1 MVFRVHPRLVL
12 LVSACILERESE
24 MIRIPYSAGPA
35 TRAWLSGLMLGALLT
50 ASNLLANTAL
60 AVTERSQGY
69 FDDAIERLQGGDV
82 NAAIIQLRNAIQEDP
97 ENAEARA
104 TLGRLYLERG
114 DLVGAEKEL
123 SRAYET
129 IKTDELQLQ
138 LGQTLLGLGRGT
150 EVLEVVAPTAEDE
163 ELAWQKQLVRIEA
176 MIMQREIDS
185 AETALNQAIAR
196 QPLDPIVNL
205 LYARLEILR
214 NRFDAAR
221 ERLDIA
227 LDVSPDSYL
236 AWLLKAQVTLG
247 QGALNDAKASAQ
259 EALELVPE
267 GPMPKLVLA
276 EIDLRRGRLD
286 EALTA
291 VDALLEENGDN
302 ISARFLRVNILAA
315 QEKFDEA
322 DRAMRQIA
330 DRLRDVP
337 RALLISGI
345 IKTRTNQLAQ
355 AQDLIGQYIIQVPG
369 DRAARRLLANI
380 QMTDGQNRAAV
391 DTLTPLTDPQS
402 QDLVSLQMM
411 ATARLRSGDYQG
423 ARESFRRITKLA
435 SQNEAQQA
443 QSFLALLGDDNTL
456 PDEPTQTL
464 LLVLDDMRNARLDD
478 AGERAQMLVEESPE
492 DANAQNILGAIELAR
507 GSDEQARQHFEKAL
521 EIEPGLQGAIDNLNR
536 LDVRAGKIAAV
547 ETRLREQLAGTPD
560 NEAVTLQLAGL
571 LSRDGRL
578 DEAVEFLEAK
588 RAARAGAVQV
598 RLALAEY
605 YVRQGRSDELVA
617 IARELM
623 QIGTVGGNPQGFEAA
638 ANLHAQA
645 GDLSSA
651 VVAFEKLAA
660 ALPDSIPAKI
670 ALARAQYLAQ
680 DIVGARASLDEVRAI
695 DPANAVA
702 NNSIVDLYLLAEDG
716 EAAISFAESLEE
728 IDPSQAGALKAKAL
742 LSLERTDDAIAAL
755 EAVHEAAPSSI
766 TARNLFL
773 TKRRAGMASE
783 AADELRAWVTA
794 NPADA
799 SNLEI
804 LSQALIVNE
813 DYAAAAAP
821 LEQALQLTPNN
832 PQILNNL
839 AWLRYELGRPGAV
852 DLARRAHQLAPQSP
866 EITDTLGWILVKEGE
881 VDEGLPLLREA
892 HAGLEDN
899 PDIRYH
905 LAYALSASGDKATAL
920 EILTPLSEV
929 ETPFMEK
936 KAADQLLQNL
946 R

>member
-1 MVFRVHPRLVL
+1 MRK
-12 LVSACILERESE
+12 
-24 MIRIPYSAGPA
+24 IPYSAGPV
-35 TRAWLSGLMLGALLT
+35 TRARLRGLLLGT
-50 ASNLLANTAL
+50 LLAASSLIGDTAL
-60 AVTERSQGY
+60 AVTERSQEY
-69 FDDAIERLQGGDV
+69 FEDAIERLQGGDV

-114 DLVGAEKEL
+114 DLVAAEKEL
-123 SRAYET
+123 SRAYAT
-129 IKTDELQLQ
+129 IKTDQLQLQ
-138 LGQTLLGLGRGT
+138 LGQALLGLGRGA
-150 EVLEVVAPTAEDE
+150 EALEVVQPTAEDDE
-163 ELAWQKQLVRIEA
+163 IAWQKQLVRIEA
-176 MIMQREIDS
+176 MIMQQQVDA
-185 AETALNQAIAR
+185 AETALTQAIEQ

-221 ERLDIA
+221 DRLDIA

-247 QGALNDAKASAQ
+247 QGALNDAKAAAE

-291 VDALLEENGDN
+291 VDALLEDN
-302 ISARFLRVNILAA
+302 ADNLSARFLRVNILAA

-330 DRLRDVP
+330 EPLRAVP
-337 RALLISGI
+337 RALLVSGI
-345 IKTRTNQLAQ
+345 IKARTDQLAQ
-355 AQDLIGQYIIQVPG
+355 AQDLIARYVTEVPG
-369 DRAARRLLANI
+369 DRSARRLLANI
-380 QMTDGQNRAAV
+380 QMTSGRDRTAV
-391 DTLTPLTDPQS
+391 ETLAPLVGPQS

-411 ATARLRSGDYQG
+411 STAQLRADDYQG
-423 ARESFRRITKLA
+423 ARDSFRRISRLA
-435 SQNEAQQA
+435 GQNEAQQA
-443 QSFLALLGDDNTL
+443 RSFLALLGEDGSV
-456 PDEPTQTL
+456 PDEATQTL

-478 AGERAQMLVEESPE
+478 AGERAQALAEASPE

-507 GSDEQARQHFEKAL
+507 GNDEQARQHFEKAL
-521 EIEPGLQGAIDNLNR
+521 QLEPGLQGATDNLNR
-536 LDVRAGKIAAV
+536 LDVRAGKIEAV
-547 ETRLREQLAGTPD
+547 EARLREQLANAPD
-560 NEAVTLQLAGL
+560 NEALILQLAGL

-578 DEAVEFLEAK
+578 DEAVELLEGK
-588 RAARAGAVQV
+588 RAELAGAVQV
-598 RLALAEY
+598 RLALAGY
-605 YVRQGRSDELVA
+605 YVRQERTAELAAVTQ
-617 IARELM
+617 ELM

-638 ANLHAQA
+638 ANLYAQA
-645 GDLSSA
+645 GDMPSA
-651 VVAFEKLAA
+651 VKAFEDLAR
-660 ALPDSIPAKI
+660 ALPDSIPAKL
-670 ALARAQYLAQ
+670 ALARAHYLAQ
-680 DIVGARASLDEVRAI
+680 DTAAARATLDEVRGL
-695 DPANAVA
+695 DPANVVA
-702 NNSIVDLYLLAEDG
+702 NNSIVDLYLLDDNG
-716 EAAISFAESLEE
+716 DAAVLFAESLEG
-728 IDPSQAGALKAKAL
+728 IDAPQAASLKAKAL
-742 LSLERTDDAIAAL
+742 LSQQRTGDAIAVL
-755 EAVHEAAPSSI
+755 QEAHETAPSPV

-773 TKRRAGMASE
+773 AKRQAGMTGE

-794 NPADA
+794 NPDDA
-799 SNLEI
+799 GNLEI

-832 PQILNNL
+832 PTILNNL
-839 AWLRYELGRPGAV
+839 AWLRYELGRPGAI

-905 LAYALSASGDKATAL
+905 LAYALNASGDTAAAL
-920 EILTPLSEV
+920 ETLAPLGEV
-929 ETPFMEK
+929 EQPFMEK
-936 KAADQLLQNL
+936 KAADQLLQKL